1 MSHQDQNNMFDQSD
15 LVLLE
20 PDYGTGMRKARGI
33 MDLSQK
39 EAAGLLGMTQQQLS
53 QLEKKK
59 QWSEEMLQRVSDKL
73 NIPRSGLDY
82 LARERDLLQLVIQH
96 NTFSD
101 QSCMRNNSVENYTTY
116 NIGDIDKAD
125 EIISKIENLI
135 SKLGKNTESLKKVM
149 PKQKE

>member
-1 MSHQDQNNMFDQSD
+1 MNHQDHNNLFGQSD
-15 LVLLE
+15 LDVLE

-39 EAAGLLGMTQQQLS
+39 EAATLLGMTQQQLS

-73 NIPRSGLDY
+73 KIPRSGLDY
-82 LARERDLLQLVIQH
+82 LAKERDLLQLVIQH

-101 QSCMRNNSVENYTTY
+101 QSHSCMNNYATY
-116 NIGDIDKAD
+116 NIGNIDKAE

-135 SKLGKNTESLKKVM
+135 TKLDKNTEALKKVM